1 MADPEQLA
9 LLRKGPD
16 AWNKWRETQNVKPD
30 LAHAGLRGA
39 HLPKVNLFEADLRL
53 ANLREA
59 NLARAAVQ

>member
-1 MADPEQLA
+1 M
-9 LLRKGPD
+9 
-16 AWNKWRETQNVKPD
+16 WRETQNVKPD

-59 NLARAAVQ
+59 NLAGAAVQ